1 MKMHSYWRIASIG
14 CASCIGAFAGA
25 QPGAVYT
32 ATNSPAGNEIVVFS
46 READGSFAHLGNV
59 ATGGAGTGGGLGN
72 QGGLVIG
79 GDGEWLLAVNAASN
93 DISVFQ
99 ITDAGMT
106 LTNVEPS
113 GGMLPISVTM
123 YENLVYVL
131 HGMGPG
137 GIAGFTLDEFGDLSP
152 LAGSNRDLSG
162 AMTTGP
168 AQIQFSP
175 DGAWIVVTE
184 KATSLIDIYA
194 IGADGLASSHSVQP
208 SNGQTP
214 FGFDF
219 SQRGHLIVSEAF
231 GGMPDASAVSSYIV
245 GMNGSLQTVNHSVGT
260 DETAACWIEITN
272 NGRFAYTTNTGS
284 GTVSGYSVRPR
295 DGKLK
300 LLDSDGV
307 TALTGDGSSP
317 IDLAL
322 SQNSRFLYVLNS
334 GTNEIAAFEVNKS
347 SGSLTPIGS
356 ISGLPD
362 GANGLVAR

>member
-1 MKMHSYWRIASIG
+1 
-14 CASCIGAFAGA
+14 
-25 QPGAVYT
+25 
-32 ATNSPAGNEIVVFS
+32 
-46 READGSFAHLGNV
+46 
-59 ATGGAGTGGGLGN
+59 
-72 QGGLVIG
+72 
-79 GDGEWLLAVNAASN
+79 
-93 DISVFQ
+93 
-99 ITDAGMT
+99 
-106 LTNVEPS
+106 
-113 GGMLPISVTM
+113 
-123 YENLVYVL
+123 
-131 HGMGPG
+131 
-137 GIAGFTLDEFGDLSP
+137 
-152 LAGSNRDLSG
+152 
-162 AMTTGP
+162 
-168 AQIQFSP
+168 
-175 DGAWIVVTE
+175 
-184 KATSLIDIYA
+184 
-194 IGADGLASSHSVQP
+194 
-208 SNGQTP
+208 
-214 FGFDF
+214 
-219 SQRGHLIVSEAF
+219 
-231 GGMPDASAVSSYIV
+231 MPDASAVSSYIV
-245 GMNGSLQTVNHSVGT
+245 GMNGSLQTVSHSVGT